1 MFRSIRWRLVF
12 SFTALTLL
20 TLTLVGLLTFQLIV
34 RYIERQEIESL
45 TANAEAIARQAQ
57 PYMGSRL
64 MLTQLV
70 RTASFLS
77 DTQIRITTN
86 DGRVLIDSGTVDQEE
101 TLLWYMPPED
111 LLSRW
116 GDPGQLL
123 SGIILSFGDSPGVD
137 EIRGGLRIQHEDGS
151 EITLRFA
158 PITVERVP
166 GMWGNRFHFNTR
178 PSRQSPP
185 NLADVEKTTANDKP
199 GTFWQA
205 FNIDALLEPAERVRS
220 ATVPIQQGAQVLG
233 YVELSHD
240 LNLTAGSLRPIRQA
254 FVTAGIGVG
263 LLAILVG
270 LVVGQGLTSPIRT
283 LGTAARRMR
292 AGDLSARAHVR
303 SADEIGDL
311 AVQFNEMAAQL
322 QTSFAELAAER
333 DALRTFIADASHELR
348 TPITAL
354 KTFVELLQGP
364 AAKDPAAQAEF
375 LAESQ
380 IQLERLNWITANL
393 LDLSRLDA
401 HLVDLDMEE
410 HAAADLIHAAASPFR
425 AGMRDRQIVLNL
437 ELGEEVTSIRC
448 DRSRMELVLSNLLD
462 NALKYTPDGGAVT
475 IGAASAGTD
484 TLLWVADTG
493 DGIAPEDLP
502 HIFERFY
509 RGHSRRSQ
517 TEGSGLGLAI
527 AESVIHAHGGR
538 IDVQSVPG
546 AGSRFEIRLPCAG
559 DDNRENR

>member
-20 TLTLVGLLTFQLIV
+20 TVTLVGLLTFQLIV
-34 RYIERQEIESL
+34 RYIERQQIESL

-57 PYMGSRL
+57 PYLGSRL

-70 RTASFLS
+70 RTASFLG
-77 DTQIRITTN
+77 DAQVRITAN
-86 DGRVLIDSGTVDQEE
+86 DGRVLIDSGAMDLEQ

-111 LLSRW
+111 LIPRW
-116 GDPGQLL
+116 GESGQLL
-123 SGIILSFGDSPGVD
+123 PGVVLSFGDGLGVD
-137 EIRGGLRIQHEDGS
+137 EMRGGLRIHRADGS
-151 EITLRFA
+151 EIALRFA
-158 PITVERVP
+158 PITIERIP
-166 GMWGNRFHFNTR
+166 GMWGNRFRFDTR
-178 PSRQSPP
+178 PKPQDPQIQIETTPVDDERSPFWP
-185 NLADVEKTTANDKP
+185 SLNINAFLA
-199 GTFWQA
+199 
-205 FNIDALLEPAERVRS
+205 PADRTRS
-220 ATVPIQQGAQVLG
+220 VTVPIQQGAQVVG

-240 LNLTAGSLRPIRQA
+240 FNLTAESLRPIREA
-254 FVTAGIGVG
+254 FMTAGIGVG

-270 LVVGQGLTSPIRT
+270 LAVGQGLTSPIRT

-292 AGDLSARAHVR
+292 GGDLSARADVR
-303 SADEIGDL
+303 SNDEIGDL

-354 KTFVELLQGP
+354 KTFIELLQGP

-380 IQLERLNWITANL
+380 SQLERLNWITANL

-401 HLVDLDMEE
+401 HLVNLDIEE
-410 HAAADLIHAAASPFR
+410 HAAADLVHAAVSPFR
-425 AGMRDRQIVLNL
+425 AGMQDREIVLNV
-437 ELGEEVTSIRC
+437 ELGEEVAPIRC

-462 NALKYTPDGGAVT
+462 NALKYTPNGGAVT
-475 IGAASAGTD
+475 IGAASAGTE
-484 TLLWVADTG
+484 TLLWVEDMG
-493 DGIAPEDLP
+493 EGIAPEDLP

-517 TEGSGLGLAI
+517 TDGSGLGLAI
-527 AESVIHAHGGR
+527 VESVVKAHGGQ
-538 IDVQSVPG
+538 IEVESIPG
-546 AGSRFEIRLPCAG
+546 EGSRFEIHLPRG
-559 DDNRENR
+559 IR